1 MDQTQ
6 FDQQVH
12 LVSVVAAEA
21 TEEPDAVA
29 RHPEVIDALNALAG
43 YDGLNDHFG
52 GNGHNPNGFAAALAK
67 GLAPYRDAPLDD
79 NPDLIQG
86 ITFLAW
92 VLQGDRSPEELAE
105 MQMLA

>member
-1 MDQTQ
+1 MNKAE
-6 FDQQVH
+6 FDKQVH

-21 TEEPDAVA
+21 SEEPDAVS

-43 YDGLNDHFG
+43 YDRLNDYFG

-67 GLAPYRDAPLDD
+67 GLEPYRQAPIE
-79 NPDLIQG
+79 NPELIQG
-86 ITFLAW
+86 IAFLAW
-92 VLQGDRSPEELAE
+92 ALQGERSPEELAE

>member
-1 MDQTQ
+1 MDQAQ

-21 TEEPDAVA
+21 SEESDAVA

-43 YDGLNDHFG
+43 YDRLNDHFG
-52 GNGHNPNGFAAALAK
+52 GNGHDPNGFAASLAQ
-67 GLAPYRDAPLDD
+67 GLAPYRDAPLD
-79 NPDLIQG
+79 NPELVQG

-92 VLQGDRSPEELAE
+92 VLQSDRSPEELAE

>member
-1 MDQTQ
+1 MDQAQ
-6 FDQQVH
+6 FDKQVH
-12 LVSVVAAEA
+12 LICVVAAEA
-21 TEEPDAVA
+21 SEEPDAVC

-43 YDGLNDHFG
+43 YERLNDYFG

-67 GLAPYRDAPLDD
+67 GLAPYREAPLD
-79 NPDLIQG
+79 NPELVNG

-92 VLQGDRSPEELAE
+92 ALQGERSPAELAE